1 VVVYKERA
9 TRVNLLTES
18 SDPFTTNVFCF
29 HLFEYNLPTSRINI
43 NRQTKKKGKITHFN
57 EIDIALGFFDRH
69 VNPPPYPHPTPQ
81 AKRDFLKIK
90 TFFKREI
97 FLKKSTSTTAY
108 HIRYHS
114 LMSPVTTGKCH
125 PPLVPPKFVKSPNFA
140 H

>member
-1 VVVYKERA
+1 LGEEGGREWVVVYKERA

-69 VNPPPYPHPTPQ
+69 VKPPYPHPTPQ
-81 AKRDFLKIK
+81 AKRDFFKIK
-90 TFFKREI
+90 TFFKRE
-97 FLKKSTSTTAY
+97 
-108 HIRYHS
+108 
-114 LMSPVTTGKCH
+114 
-125 PPLVPPKFVKSPNFA
+125 NF
-140 H
+140 